1 MQKKELKSL
10 AKEMYENL
18 IITIDEQDEVSIKQ
32 LVNYL
37 SDAAVAMS
45 SVEDD
50 DITTLEYA
58 KSTFNNAYKDIATQS
73 LLSYKATNGNFLEIS
88 DVHTQ
93 ALNDCSKDHID
104 LPEMKNKFK
113 TIQEHM
119 VDEVE
124 KANKVISE
132 LSQQVKKLEEK
143 SNIDSLTKVFNRRA
157 LSSYLNKICNE
168 ASSDYHIH
176 MLMLDLD
183 DFKMI
188 NDTYGHIA
196 GDKILI
202 FISNILKQTLRDVD
216 KIFRYGGEEF
226 IIILN
231 RTDNLFCV
239 KIANRI
245 LELIRANNLIYKGET
260 LHITASIGS
269 TLFMKGDTPDSF
281 ISRADKAL
289 YKAKDNGKNQIF
301 TVAE

>member
-18 IITIDEQDEVSIKQ
+18 ILTIDEQEEVTIQQ
-32 LVNYL
+32 LINYL
-37 SDAAVAMS
+37 TDAAEAMGNI
-45 SVEDD
+45 EDD

-58 KSTFNNAYKDIATQS
+58 KSTFNNAYKDIATQG
-73 LLSYKATNGNFLEIS
+73 LLNYRTTNGNFLEIS
-88 DVHTQ
+88 NIHTQ
-93 ALNDCSKDHID
+93 VLNDCSQEHIN
-104 LPEMKNKFK
+104 LPEMKSKFK

-124 KANKVISE
+124 KANKIITE
-132 LSQQVKKLEEK
+132 LSTQVRKLEQK

-157 LSSYLNKICNE
+157 LNTYLHKICDE
-168 ASSDYHIH
+168 ASSDFHIH

-183 DFKMI
+183 DFKLI
-188 NDTYGHIA
+188 NDTYGHVA

-202 FISNILKQTLRDVD
+202 FISNILKQTLREGD

-231 RTDNLFCV
+231 RTDNTFCS

-245 LELIRANNLIYKGET
+245 LELIRVNNLIYKGET
-260 LHITASIGS
+260 LHVTASIGT
-269 TLFMKGDTPDSF
+269 TLFLEGDSPDSF

-289 YKAKDNGKNQIF
+289 YKAKENGKNQIS
-301 TVAE
+301 TIME